1 MAMNVSCQARLETI
15 VIQLITC
22 FLDGNLQQQATTAIT
37 SDQNDEDADDEDEN
51 FDKNERT
58 QKQEDLDMFAKLM
71 RQKISESLD
80 LLLQRFTQLM
90 QQYELYLSQNQIPM
104 VKACERQLAYLVRVV
119 NSLFSFGMPAGMIKL
134 AKNQRRAAS

>member
-1 MAMNVSCQARLETI
+1 MLNSVREQKANVA
-15 VIQLITC
+15 
-22 FLDGNLQQQATTAIT
+22 NTAV
-37 SDQNDEDADDEDEN
+37 
-51 FDKNERT
+51 FY
-58 QKQEDLDMFAKLM
+58 
-71 RQKISESLD
+71 
-80 LLLQRFTQLM
+80 QLM